1 MLTRGIRRWDLV
13 LLTINSII
21 GAGIFGLPSRIF
33 ALTGPYSILSF
44 IACAGIVLIFIFCF
58 AEVSSRFQDTGGPY
72 LYAKAAFGPFP
83 GFLMGWLLML
93 SRVFIYATLINLQVT
108 YLEYFSPVF
117 LTPMARV
124 FTICIVTILLCWVNY
139 RGIRNMTRLNSILT
153 IAKLLP
159 LAIFI
164 GLGLFHLE
172 PARFE
177 TTALPTAKDFSQ
189 SVLLLVFAF
198 GGFESVLVN
207 TGEIHEPRKTLPFAL
222 ITATLFVALCYIL
235 IQLVSIGTLP
245 GLASSTKPLADSARN
260 FMGSGGATMISAGAF
275 VSILATLNVLLLS
288 GSRLPFALS
297 LENQLPSVF
306 SGIHKRYHTPA
317 TSLVVMTLFTLA
329 VSLAW
334 TFLSALTISVIIR
347 VTIYMMVCLA
357 LLRLR
362 RKEPG
367 KKDYYQLK
375 AGSVL
380 AMMGL
385 GISAWL
391 YAAASWTEIRSAL
404 LFLILGVVVYFLYRT
419 FSKAKSAS
427 TAAKQ

>member
-1 MLTRGIRRWDLV
+1 MLNRGIRRWDLV

-21 GAGIFGLPSRIF
+21 GAGIFGLPSSIY
-33 ALTGPYSILSF
+33 ALTGTYSLLSF
-44 IACAGIVLIFIFCF
+44 LACALIVVIFIFCF

-72 LYAKAAFGPFP
+72 LYAKTAFGPFP

-108 YLEYFSPVF
+108 YLEYFSPIF
-117 LTPMARV
+117 RTPLARGLTITA
-124 FTICIVTILLCWVNY
+124 VTLLLCWVNH
-139 RGIRNMTRLNSILT
+139 RGIRNMTRLNNILT

-159 LAIFI
+159 LMIFI
-164 GLGLFHLE
+164 GLGLFHLD
-172 PARFE
+172 PAAFQN
-177 TTALPTAKDFSQ
+177 PTPPSASAFSQ

-222 ITATLFVALCYIL
+222 ITATLIVALFYVL
-235 IQLVSIGTLP
+235 IQVVSIGTLP
-245 GLASSTKPLADSARN
+245 GLADSARPLADSARS
-260 FMGSGGATMISAGAF
+260 FMGNGGAAMISAGAF

-297 LENQLPSVF
+297 MENQLPRVF
-306 SGIHKRYHTPA
+306 SGIHKRYHTPSA
-317 TSLVVMTLFTLA
+317 SLLLMSISTLL

-334 TFLSALTISVIIR
+334 TFLSALTMSVIIR
-347 VTIYMMVCLA
+347 ITIYMMVCMA
-357 LLRLR
+357 LIRLR

-367 KKDYYQLK
+367 KKDYYRLK
-375 AGSVL
+375 AGTLL
-380 AMMGL
+380 AFLGL

-391 YAAASWTEIRSAL
+391 YASASWREIQSTL
-404 LFLILGVVVYFLYRT
+404 LFLFMGVVVYLLHRT
-419 FSKAKSAS
+419 FRRKVPLSSIG
-427 TAAKQ
+427 QD